1 MKRIVAFLFIMF
13 TACMIYA
20 QNGKET
26 TGDRNRQEEK
36 TNSEEQT
43 PTDKENGI
51 DETPNDS
58 LMLKEITVTS
68 ERTRSTS
75 DALRLTPTAKQKETS
90 STGYGL
96 LSKLALPVVKVDEV
110 MQTISV
116 PGNMGAV
123 QVRINDIIAT
133 KQDLIALDMNTVRH
147 VDFMENP
154 GLRYGKDVNYVIN
167 IITRKAE
174 NGYNIGAS
182 LMNSVNTV
190 EGNNS
195 IFAKFNNK
203 RSELAISYSFGYSD
217 TKKQRYEET
226 AEYLMPDNSLRTI
239 QRKDIENREKSFGH
253 DIQLK
258 YSLTDTGRYVLQAIL
273 GGNISD
279 SPDNKTRRMNTG
291 NEGDDMTDISSSDRS
306 LSPTIDI
313 YFNGKLSKQQSI
325 TANIT
330 GTYVC
335 SDYSYLYDGNSPY
348 SYTAEG
354 KSRSLFNECIYE
366 NRMHPFTLSSGL
378 QYNLKYVSNRYSGDT
393 EASNDMHSSD
403 LYTFAQIKGR
413 LSSLSYTAGMGISR
427 RYYSQGMQRY
437 EYWLWRPE
445 LSLSLPFF
453 KQFILKYNITVD
465 QRPPR
470 LEYLGDVA
478 IRINETEIS
487 VGNPAL
493 RPARVINQ
501 SLNVSY
507 QIPTFYTQIETAYR
521 RNLHCVMA
529 YTDRVTGNDGNTYFI
544 SGRSNHR
551 KINMFY
557 IDNYTRWDIMPDKL
571 SLTAEGGIYRCLNY
585 GNDYKHHYSA
595 FNWSTG
601 LTAYLGKLTL
611 GAYADNG
618 WNFLEGETKVRQS
631 DSYRLNA
638 TYNMGSLSI
647 SLHWQHCLENNVRMY
662 RGELLNR
669 YIHKTQSITSGDAGN
684 MVSLSLTW
692 KLSKGH
698 EYNRIKRGNSRKDT
712 DTGIKRS
719 AVI

>member
-313 YFNGKLSKQQSI
+313 YFNGKLNKQQSI

-335 SDYSYLYDGNSPY
+335 SDYSYLYDGNFPY

-354 KSRSLFNECIYE
+354 KSRSLFNECI
-366 NRMHPFTLSSGL
+366 
-378 QYNLKYVSNRYSGDT
+378 
-393 EASNDMHSSD
+393 
-403 LYTFAQIKGR
+403 
-413 LSSLSYTAGMGISR
+413 
-427 RYYSQGMQRY
+427 
-437 EYWLWRPE
+437 
-445 LSLSLPFF
+445 
-453 KQFILKYNITVD
+453 
-465 QRPPR
+465 
-470 LEYLGDVA
+470 
-478 IRINETEIS
+478 
-487 VGNPAL
+487 
-493 RPARVINQ
+493 
-501 SLNVSY
+501 
-507 QIPTFYTQIETAYR
+507 
-521 RNLHCVMA
+521 
-529 YTDRVTGNDGNTYFI
+529 
-544 SGRSNHR
+544 
-551 KINMFY
+551 
-557 IDNYTRWDIMPDKL
+557 
-571 SLTAEGGIYRCLNY
+571 
-585 GNDYKHHYSA
+585 
-595 FNWSTG
+595 
-601 LTAYLGKLTL
+601 
-611 GAYADNG
+611 
-618 WNFLEGETKVRQS
+618 
-631 DSYRLNA
+631 
-638 TYNMGSLSI
+638 
-647 SLHWQHCLENNVRMY
+647 
-662 RGELLNR
+662 
-669 YIHKTQSITSGDAGN
+669 
-684 MVSLSLTW
+684 
-692 KLSKGH
+692 
-698 EYNRIKRGNSRKDT
+698 
-712 DTGIKRS
+712 
-719 AVI
+719 